1 MQSLLLYMYM
11 YISQTHPNQHIAPT
25 HAYTQDS
32 SQRMYLQEA
41 APLLQ
46 LDYPEPPVWES
57 INRSDDKLTK
67 RTSSSVYTANSETG
81 MLIGVEHYN
90 CLQPTNDLYFM
101 SLMQM
106 AVAMQHVPPLGNA
119 SGCGSVD
126 AAY

>member
-1 MQSLLLYMYM
+1 M
-11 YISQTHPNQHIAPT
+11 
-25 HAYTQDS
+25 
-32 SQRMYLQEA
+32 
-41 APLLQ
+41 
-46 LDYPEPPVWES
+46 WES

-90 CLQPTNDLYFM
+90 CLQATNDLYFM
-101 SLMQM
+101 PSCKWQWRCSMSLPWVMLV
-106 AVAMQHVPPLGNA
+106 AVAVLMQHVPPLGNA